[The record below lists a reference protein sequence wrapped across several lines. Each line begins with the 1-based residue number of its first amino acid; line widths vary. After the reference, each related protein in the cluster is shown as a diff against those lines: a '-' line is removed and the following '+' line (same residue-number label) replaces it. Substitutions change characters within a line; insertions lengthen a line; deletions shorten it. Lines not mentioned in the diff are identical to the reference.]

1 MRGLELFIV
10 RCPEREPRERR
21 PGVPPYLEGERAGGL
36 DQSSGPSQQA
46 AWTRGT
52 FKADRSQFWA
62 VEQLTQGCLH

>member
-1 MRGLELFIV
+1 M
-10 RCPEREPRERR
+10 
-21 PGVPPYLEGERAGGL
+21 PPYLEGERAGGL

-62 VEQLTQGCLH
+62 VEQLPQGCLH